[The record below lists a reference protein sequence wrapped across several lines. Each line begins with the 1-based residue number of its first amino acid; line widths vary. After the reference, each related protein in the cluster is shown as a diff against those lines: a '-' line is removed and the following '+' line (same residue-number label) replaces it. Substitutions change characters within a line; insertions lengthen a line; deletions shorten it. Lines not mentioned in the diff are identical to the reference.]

1 MSALPAVTTSK
12 YRAFLQ
18 QQDVHFDFRTIFI
31 TAMGAMVHGLF
42 ASLLIGTIM
51 RTLGQHVPGLGFLV
65 EFGDYAVAVTG
76 AAMAVAIG
84 YALKAPPF
92 VLCSL
97 LAVGAAAN
105 ALGGAGGPLAVF
117 FIALIALYA
126 GKLVSKTT
134 PVDII
139 VTPFVTVLVGVLA
152 AKLLAPPIGAA
163 ASAVGTF
170 IMWATDLHPLV
181 MGIVVATVMGFVIS
195 GPISSAALAA
205 AFGLTGLAGAAAL
218 AGCAAHMVGFA
229 VASWRENKGGG
240 LLSQGIGTSMLQ
252 LPNLTRKPIL
262 WLPAV
267 AAAAV
272 AGPVATAVFRL
283 QQNGPPIAS
292 GMGTSGLVGP
302 IGMVTG
308 WFSPSEQAM
317 LAGATPIQPGPM
329 QWVGLAITLVI
340 IPAAVALVVSEIMRK
355 RGIILPGDLK
365 IDD

>member
-1 MSALPAVTTSK
+1 MSAVAPTTNSK
-12 YRAFLQ
+12 FRAFLQ
-18 QQDVHFDFRTIFI
+18 KQDVHLDFRTIFI

-65 EFGDYAVAVTG
+65 EFGDYAVSVTG
-76 AAMAVAIG
+76 AAMAVAVG

-105 ALGGAGGPLAVF
+105 TLGGAGGPLAVF
-117 FIALIALYA
+117 FVALIAVYA
-126 GKLVSKTT
+126 GQLVSKTT

-163 ASAVGTF
+163 AAAVGAF
-170 IMWATDLHPLV
+170 VMWATDLQPLL
-181 MGIVVATVMGFVIS
+181 MGIIVATVMGFVIS
-195 GPISSAALAA
+195 GPLSSAALAA

-229 VASWRENKGGG
+229 VASWRDNKGGG
-240 LLSQGIGTSMLQ
+240 LVSQGIGTSMLQ
-252 LPNLTRKPIL
+252 LPNLHRKPIL

-272 AGPVATAVFRL
+272 AGPIATAVFGL
-283 QQNGPPIAS
+283 EQNGPPIAS

-308 WFSPSEQAM
+308 WFSPSEQAV
-317 LAGATPIQPGPM
+317 LAGATPLQPGSAPWLEM
-329 QWVGLAITLVI
+329 VLVLVV
-340 IPAAVALVVSEIMRK
+340 IPAVVALVVSEIMRK
-355 RGIILPGDLK
+355 RGLIQPGDLK